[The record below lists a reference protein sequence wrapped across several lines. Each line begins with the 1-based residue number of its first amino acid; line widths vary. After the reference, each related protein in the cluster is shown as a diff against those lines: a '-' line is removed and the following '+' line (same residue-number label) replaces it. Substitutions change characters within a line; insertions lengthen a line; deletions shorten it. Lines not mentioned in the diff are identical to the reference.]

1 MVGPGIFDNTG
12 NNTPCLDSVQPFIRY
27 RELLPVV
34 QRPGEH
40 SMLQNRGIRII
51 SVLSLFAALAIL
63 GAPVC
68 PGQQPHTVFLGSG
81 RVNGGL
87 DHDTIQAGQ
96 QGTFRA
102 IQLRVSGGAVNF
114 LRIVVQYGNGTRSEI
129 QVRSNIPS
137 GGATRLIDLPGDRRI
152 IQRVDFWYSKANWA
166 TLPKVSLYGV
176 R

>member
-1 MVGPGIFDNTG
+1 
-12 NNTPCLDSVQPFIRY
+12 
-27 RELLPVV
+27 
-34 QRPGEH
+34 
-40 SMLQNRGIRII
+40 MLKNLGTLI
-51 SVLSLFAALAIL
+51 LSILFLFASLTIP
-63 GAPVC
+63 GAQVTA
-68 PGQQPHTVFLGSG
+68 GQQPHMVLLGSG

-114 LRIVVQYGNGTRSEI
+114 LRIIVRYGNGTRSEI

-137 GGATRLIDLPGDRRI
+137 GGASRIIDLPGDRRI
-152 IQRVDFWYSKANWA
+152 LQRVDFWYSKANWA
-166 TLPKVSLYGV
+166 TPPKVSLYGV

>member
-1 MVGPGIFDNTG
+1 
-12 NNTPCLDSVQPFIRY
+12 
-27 RELLPVV
+27 
-34 QRPGEH
+34 
-40 SMLQNRGIRII
+40 MLKNRSNLI
-51 SVLSLFAALAIL
+51 LSLLSLSVCIAIL
-63 GAPVC
+63 GGQVRA
-68 PGQQPHTVFLGSG
+68 GQQPQMVLLGSG
-81 RVNGGL
+81 RVNGGV

-114 LRIVVQYGNGTRSEI
+114 LRIIVQYGNGTRSEI

-137 GGATRLIDLPGDRRI
+137 GGSSRIIDLPGDRRI
-152 IQRVDFWYSKANWA
+152 IQRVDFWYSKSNWA